1 MSSENVEVVRRLF
14 EATARDDRET
24 VFALYDP
31 EIEWDTSRAALGL
44 LIEGG
49 IFRGHEGVR
58 RFLRKYNEAWE
69 QMDYE
74 IDELVDAGDQVVSVV
89 NNRGRGRVSGVE
101 VELQMP
107 GVWTIRVRAL
117 VRGPGPSTSSPHE
130 NQLPSRPE

>member
-1 MSSENVEVVRRLF
+1 MSGENVEIVRRLF
-14 EATARDDRET
+14 DATARQDVET

-49 IFRGHEGVR
+49 VFRGHEGVR

-69 QMDYE
+69 QMRYE
-74 IDELVDAGDQVVSVV
+74 IHELIDAGDQVVSVV
-89 NNRGRGRVSGVE
+89 NNLGRGRVSGVE

-107 GVWTIRVRAL
+107 GVWTIRDGRIVRAAFFTTRAEA
-117 VRGPGPSTSSPHE
+117 VAAAGVE
-130 NQLPSRPE
+130 E